1 MKTFNFTISCDL
13 ATAIINDD
21 PSGLSDDQISEIESW
36 YEKHNIGWINIVDDC
51 ELLHGTQCDI
61 TGLWSD
67 CVDVIA
73 YESVQYDMTPCK
85 TLYSIVYDTEY
96 GLATFDGEYESYN
109 TFIEEANKAGRE
121 AGVLSR
127 DESVLDCDHEIHG
140 GAFE

>member
-13 ATAIINDD
+13 AVAIINDD
-21 PSGLSDDQISEIESW
+21 RTGLTDDDERAIEAW
-36 YEKHNIGWINIVDDC
+36 YEKHNIGWINMVDDC
-51 ELLHGTQCDI
+51 EILHGTQCDI

-85 TLYSIVYDTEY
+85 TSYSIEYDTEY
-96 GLATFDGEYESYN
+96 GTASFAGEYGDCE
-109 TFIEEANKAGRE
+109 TFIAEANKAGRE

-127 DESVLDCDHEIHG
+127 DESVLDCDYHMEVD
-140 GAFE
+140 

>member
-13 ATAIINDD
+13 AVAIINDD
-21 PSGLSDDQISEIESW
+21 RTGLTDDDERAIEAW
-36 YEKHNIGWINIVDDC
+36 YEKHNIGWINMVDDC
-51 ELLHGTQCDI
+51 EILHGTQCDI

-85 TLYSIVYDTEY
+85 TFYSIDYDTEY
-96 GLATFDGEYESYN
+96 GTANFAGEYEGYN
-109 TFIEEANKAGRE
+109 AFIEAANKAGRK

-127 DESVLDCDHEIHG
+127 DESVLDCDHEIEG
-140 GAFE
+140 GV